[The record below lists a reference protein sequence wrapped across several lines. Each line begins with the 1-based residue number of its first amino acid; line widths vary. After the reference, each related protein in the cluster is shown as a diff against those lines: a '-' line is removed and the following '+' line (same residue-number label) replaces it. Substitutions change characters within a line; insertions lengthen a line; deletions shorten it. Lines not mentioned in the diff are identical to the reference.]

1 MAFNL
6 GLGAF
11 ISVYLSP
18 VLSLNFVS
26 IVLLCCHDR
35 LRHQK

>member
-18 VLSLNFVS
+18 VLPSNFES
-26 IVLLCCHDR
+26 IMFVVLP
-35 LRHQK
+35 